1 MPFPPMQS
9 ALKRPSA
16 PSNMI
21 ARGNALPASPA
32 YGNTTN
38 VTGAQTA
45 QQSVPRTVSGI
56 AQQTFGRFK
65 PGEYI
70 GVDGAGQHMYAG
82 ERDELFPHWPTVS
95 FGPDPN
101 QSAGSAIGNAT
112 RSALGVSGDDDATA
126 QAKLNAMQAF
136 MKSKQLP
143 ASPDPGTAP
152 NVAYPGGDAPGI
164 AAYYRNSAL
173 NNYQSQTAKQID
185 GLVAA
190 SQAANPPA
198 VAAPET
204 AQQTLSRI
212 QSTNQQQ
219 LQAQE
224 TARQQNTRGFASV
237 LDPNRLRPEQMQQI
251 AETSARQAGEND
263 PTGLRGR
270 MAGFGAGPGDT
281 WYDRYEQAQLNQ
293 ERADRAAR
301 AEARYNSPE
310 KVQERAARSALKATP
325 EYQQKIKD
333 AKIRRDAAAQGYRD
347 EHGGLSRRQVRR
359 LEQYRRINQQQ
370 VRAGRISQEEA
381 DARMGYR
388 ADEFKSQ
395 AAAGQANKSAL
406 NATSLDRVRLPDGQL
421 PAATREKAATTAK
434 NLTDPNYKAPTPS
447 TQKQAEIVQSL
458 GLTNQMPASDAS
470 SIIGSTPVPRE
481 PAERKQYV
489 AAIRKYWGSMRD
501 SDNSWAQNGNPAVA
515 SLNRLAELPES
526 EWNTWLDED
535 WPFAQTIFETG
546 GQ

>member
-1 MPFPPMQS
+1 MPLPLQS
-9 ALKRPSA
+9 ALKRPAA
-16 PSNMI
+16 PSNTI

-45 QQSVPRTVSGI
+45 QAADSSLPPSAPGTMPSTVHGMPFTTM
-56 AQQTFGRFK
+56 AN
-65 PGEYI
+65 
-70 GVDGAGQHMYAG
+70 AGMA
-82 ERDELFPHWPTVS
+82 L
-95 FGPDPN
+95 
-101 QSAGSAIGNAT
+101 AGSLVNPFI
-112 RSALGVSGDDDATA
+112 
-126 QAKLNAMQAF
+126 QADRQQGAE
-136 MKSKQLP
+136 
-143 ASPDPGTAP
+143 
-152 NVAYPGGDAPGI
+152 YPGGDAPGI

-173 NNYQSQTAKQID
+173 NNYQGGQKTMDARNANAP
-185 GLVAA
+185 AA
-190 SQAANPPA
+190 IQ
-198 VAAPET
+198 PET

-212 QSTNQQQ
+212 QSTNQQR

-224 TARQQNTRGFASV
+224 AARQQNTRGFTSV
-237 LDPNRLRPEQMQQI
+237 LDPNRLRPEQTQQI
-251 AETSARQAGEND
+251 AETSARQFGEND

-293 ERADRAAR
+293 ERSDRAAR

-333 AKIRRDAAAQGYRD
+333 AKIKRDAAAQGYRD

-359 LEQYRRINQQQ
+359 LEQIRRINQQQ

-388 ADEFKSQ
+388 ADEFKAQ

-434 NLTDPNYKAPTPS
+434 NLTDPNYKAPTP
-447 TQKQAEIVQSL
+447 QFRKEQEIVQSL
-458 GLTNQMPASDAS
+458 GLTHEMSAPEATA
-470 SIIGSTPVPRE
+470 IINATPIPQE
-481 PAERKQYV
+481 PAERKQFV
-489 AAIRKYWGSMRD
+489 SALRKYWGSMRD
-501 SDNSWAQNGNPAVA
+501 ANSEWSQAGGPQAD

-526 EWNTWLDED
+526 EWDKWLTQD
-535 WPFAQTIFETG
+535 WPKTQSSIRGFQVPGSNIPGLG
-546 GQ
+546 GAPFGR